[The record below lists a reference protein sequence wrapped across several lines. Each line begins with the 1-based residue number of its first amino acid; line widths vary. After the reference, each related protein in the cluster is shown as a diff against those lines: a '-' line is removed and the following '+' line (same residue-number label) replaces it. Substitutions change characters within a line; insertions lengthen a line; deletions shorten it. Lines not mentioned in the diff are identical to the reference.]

1 VTENCQGNLG
11 TYYTDAL
18 SKNGAGRKA
27 VQDVHNTLEG
37 SHELAILSSK
47 FTEGPCSLL
56 KEVGDG
62 AHSVAHFEL
71 FGERMVSQFRACL
84 LFVVLQGSVE
94 ERLERRGW

>member
-1 VTENCQGNLG
+1 MTENCQGNLG

-47 FTEGPCSLL
+47 FTEGLRFLL
-56 KEVGDG
+56 KSLSDRLDIIAALEFGRKRVFYKVY
-62 AHSVAHFEL
+62 SCL
-71 FGERMVSQFRACL
+71 FFILVQSTL
-84 LFVVLQGSVE
+84 KK
-94 ERLERRGW
+94 